1 MEAKQDIPD
10 WLERYATQNRRGG
23 GRSGGRRFG
32 GQFGSRDY
40 RQEGILCFLIFSSST
55 GSISFKLIPVES
67 LDFKLSVGTTLNENQ
82 LVEPEEKA
90 FEVFK
95 FKN

>member
-40 RQEGILCFLIFSSST
+40 RQEGILCFLIFSLYSRLF
-55 GSISFKLIPVES
+55 SFKSITAES
-67 LDFKLSVGTTLNENQ
+67 LEFKLSVGITLNENQ

-90 FEVFK
+90 F
-95 FKN
+95 